1 MDGML
6 QIIVDIF
13 VIVYDKKFKEINYIF
28 FLYYYVFYVIMIQFL
43 FIMIFIVISFDWIYL
58 NVTFVGW
65 FEGENRCWGKVLLIL
80 FFMGIFFFVCEFV
93 LLLDICLW
101 QIKFFFF

>member
-1 MDGML
+1 
-6 QIIVDIF
+6 
-13 VIVYDKKFKEINYIF
+13 
-28 FLYYYVFYVIMIQFL
+28 
-43 FIMIFIVISFDWIYL
+43 MIFIVISFDCIYL

-101 QIKFFFF
+101 